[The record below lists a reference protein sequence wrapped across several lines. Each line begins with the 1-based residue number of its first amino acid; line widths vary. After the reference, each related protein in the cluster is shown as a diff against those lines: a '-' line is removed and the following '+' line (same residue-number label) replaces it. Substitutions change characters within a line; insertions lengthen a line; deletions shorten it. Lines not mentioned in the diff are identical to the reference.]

1 MPGILPAFPP
11 RPATLS
17 LVNASNTPDLTGD
30 DSRWPLGFKTAPEGC
45 GDAWVEDPCNVGAR
59 TVEGRPA
66 WVENQPMNVVAG
78 DRCSSFGFAAEDYEG
93 RARRLLARCQSK
105 QIAAEFWTGT
115 LATTA
120 GWPNQ
125 FLTDLSSDVLTDGGA
140 TPVSAL
146 ACLEQALAQ
155 CGCGD
160 RGMIHA
166 TPQLVTHWAALGN
179 SVLRREG
186 GMLLTIHDT
195 IVVSDGGY
203 DGSGPGGTVAGAT
216 QWAYATGMVTVRLGP
231 VSITPGSFEEALDRA
246 DNTVRFFA
254 ERPAAAT
261 FDGCCHAAAEVALG
275 VCLFGGVS

>member
-1 MPGILPAFPP
+1 MPGLLPAVPP

-17 LVNASNTPDLTGD
+17 LVNSANTPDLTGD

-59 TVEGRPA
+59 TVTGRPE
-66 WVENQPMNVVAG
+66 WVENQPMNVVAA
-78 DRCSSFGFAAEDYEG
+78 DRCSAFGFAAEDYEG

-105 QIAAEFWTGT
+105 QIAAELWTGA
-115 LATTA
+115 LAAAA

-125 FLTDLSSDVLTDGGA
+125 FFTDLSSDVLTDGAA
-140 TPVSAL
+140 TPTAAL

-166 TPQLVTHWAALGN
+166 TPQLATHWATLGT
-179 SVLRREG
+179 VLRREG
-186 GMLLTIHDT
+186 SLLLTVHDT
-195 IVVSDGGY
+195 VVVPDAGY
-203 DGSGPGGTVAGAT
+203 DGSGPGGVAAAAT

-231 VSITPGSFEEALDRA
+231 VSITPGEFADALDRS
-246 DNTVRFFA
+246 DNKVTFFA

-261 FDGCCHAAAEVALG
+261 WDGCCHAAVEVALP
-275 VCLFGGVS
+275 VCLVGGVS